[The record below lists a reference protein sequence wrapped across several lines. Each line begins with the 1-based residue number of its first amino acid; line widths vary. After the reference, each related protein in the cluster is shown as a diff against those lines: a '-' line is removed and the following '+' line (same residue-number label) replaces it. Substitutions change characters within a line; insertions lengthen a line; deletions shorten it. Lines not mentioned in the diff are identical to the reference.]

1 MHKLTKAEIMRE
13 VKDYIYITLG
23 LISYSLGWAAFLLP
37 YQITTGGTT
46 GIGAIIY
53 YATGFP
59 IQWSY
64 FIINA
69 VLMTFAIRILG
80 PKFSIKTT
88 YAIFTLTFLLWL
100 FQLVVN
106 NYVEA
111 PDMTP
116 DGKPL
121 LLGTGQD
128 FMACI
133 IGAAMCGVG
142 LGITFNYNGSTGGTD
157 IIAAIVN
164 KYKDV
169 SLGRMIMICDV
180 FIISSCYFIFHDWRR
195 VIFGF
200 VTKMSLA
207 ENKAITFPY
216 YFKQIDT
223 FYDVV
228 LKGTHHNNIVDI
240 FCLDSTEL
248 HKAQQKLSAT
258 NNKLAMALDV
268 ANIVPWKWDLRSKTI
283 LCDINRP
290 IELSTNDKDVN
301 EEQLAVPDSQYFSKI
316 FKEDRKRVEK
326 AYDDLIEGRSDKVR
340 EEYRVINVQNNIHRI
355 EWVEAQAAVE
365 TRDENGKPLTLVG
378 SSLVITTRKKMEMEL
393 TTARDR
399 AEESNRLKSAFL
411 ANMSHEIRTPLNAI
425 VGFSNLLTT
434 EKNISEEEKKEFASI
449 IDNNTRLLLK
459 LVNDV
464 LELSRIES
472 GNMSFHCEDCS
483 AHHFAETVYQTHQV
497 IILPPVEFIKE
508 FPDDDVTIH
517 IDRMRLTQV
526 ITNFLGNAK
535 KFTSQGHIKLGYFCD
550 KEKKEIHF
558 FVEDTGAGIPKEELQ
573 MIFERFYKRNEFVQ
587 GVGLGLAISKV
598 IVEKMNGHIDVQSEV
613 NKGSRFTAVLPY
625 L

>member
-80 PKFSIKTT
+80 SEIQYKNDLCYF
-88 YAIFTLTFLLWL
+88 YADFLLWL

-200 VTKMSLA
+200 VTLF
-207 ENKAITFPY
+207 I
-216 YFKQIDT
+216 IG
-223 FYDVV
+223 VV
-228 LKGTHHNNIVDI
+228 LDWIINSARQSVQFFIFSKKYDEIADRIIKDADRGVTVLDGTG
-240 FCLDSTEL
+240 
-248 HKAQQKLSAT
+248 
-258 NNKLAMALDV
+258 
-268 ANIVPWKWDLRSKTI
+268 WYSKT
-283 LCDINRP
+283 N
-290 IELSTNDKDVN
+290 V
-301 EEQLAVPDSQYFSKI
+301 
-316 FKEDRKRVEK
+316 
-326 AYDDLIEGRSDKVR
+326 KV
-340 EEYRVINVQNNIHRI
+340 
-355 EWVEAQAAVE
+355 
-365 TRDENGKPLTLVG
+365 LV
-378 SSLVITTRKKMEMEL
+378 
-393 TTARDR
+393 
-399 AEESNRLKSAFL
+399 
-411 ANMSHEIRTPLNAI
+411 
-425 VGFSNLLTT
+425 
-434 EKNISEEEKKEFASI
+434 
-449 IDNNTRLLLK
+449 
-459 LVNDV
+459 V
-464 LELSRIES
+464 L
-472 GNMSFHCEDCS
+472 
-483 AHHFAETVYQTHQV
+483 
-497 IILPPVEFIKE
+497 
-508 FPDDDVTIH
+508 
-517 IDRMRLTQV
+517 
-526 ITNFLGNAK
+526 AK
-535 KFTSQGHIKLGYFCD
+535 KRQSLEIFRLVKRIDPNAFISQSSVIGVYGEGFDKL
-550 KEKKEIHF
+550 
-558 FVEDTGAGIPKEELQ
+558 
-573 MIFERFYKRNEFVQ
+573 
-587 GVGLGLAISKV
+587 KV
-598 IVEKMNGHIDVQSEV
+598 K
-613 NKGSRFTAVLPY
+613 
-625 L
+625 